1 MKTPRMLFAALI
13 AVLTI
18 TLSLAAQVPDSGL
31 AVIKSIGY
39 AKTDAGL
46 EISVSINGVFVHKT
60 SVLSSPN
67 RLVIDV
73 SPARRIEASPAYEV
87 NAFGVTKIRT
97 GQFKRR
103 VSRVILD
110 FNGTV
115 PPYDV
120 QKTGSGLVVKI
131 GIAPEATEK
140 IAAPAVAPPPVIES
154 KPAEDAAPAVSPA
167 PGIEKKSAEDVKP
180 APKEEVVVSAPET
193 EGPAMPA
200 GFCNTTIGFLIG
212 SYKSPDSRFREVY
225 GNKTAIQ
232 YGIDLS
238 RSLFYY
244 KGVELD
250 ASLEARTFSTTGKAT
265 LSGDEAKFSM
275 IPLTVAGRILV
286 QTKYITPFV
295 GAGGDWYHYKEESV
309 LANTSGWASGFH
321 AQGGVFI
328 VVPGADFLR
337 VKLYYKYTKVT
348 ATANEISVKLGGSE
362 YGLGL
367 SFGFNFLNGAAI
379 MVR

>member
-1 MKTPRMLFAALI
+1 MKQICAALI

-18 TLSLAAQVPDSGL
+18 SLSLAAQVPDSGL

-46 EISVSINGVFVHKT
+46 EISVSINGAFVHKT

-73 SPARRIEASPAYEV
+73 SPARRVEASPAYEV

-97 GQFKRR
+97 GQYKRR

-110 FNGTV
+110 FSGPV
-115 PPYDV
+115 PAYDV

-140 IAAPAVAPPPVIES
+140 TAAPGVTPPPVIEN
-154 KPAEDAAPAVSPA
+154 KPAEDAAPAVSVA
-167 PGIEKKSAEDVKP
+167 PVIEQKPAEDVKP
-180 APKEEVVVSAPET
+180 APKEEMVASAPES
-193 EGPAMPA
+193 EGTAMPV
-200 GFCNTTIGFLIG
+200 GFWNTTIGFLIG
-212 SYKSPDSRFREVY
+212 SHKSPDSRFREVY

-250 ASLEARTFSTTGKAT
+250 ASLEARAFSTTGKAT
-265 LSGDEAKFSM
+265 LGGEEAKFSM
-275 IPLTVAGRILV
+275 IPLTLAGRILV
-286 QTKYITPFV
+286 QTKYIIPFV

-309 LANTSGWASGFH
+309 LANTSGWANGFH
-321 AQGGVFI
+321 VQGGVFI
-328 VVPGADFLR
+328 VVPGAASLR

-348 ATANEISVKLGGSE
+348 ATANEIAVKLGGSE

-367 SFGFNFLNGAAI
+367 SFGFNILNGAAVVI
-379 MVR
+379 R